1 MNIDVA
7 LEPSEVAQL
16 AHRDLSGTTCVVWDI
31 LRATSSMVTALEF
44 GVREIVPVCTIE
56 EAWEA
61 RKRDPE
67 ALLGGERHGERIEGF
82 DLGNS
87 PFEYRQHA
95 GRKIVTTTT
104 NGTVALRACAAAHRV
119 WVGALLNLGALAEQ
133 IRQNPP
139 SNLLL
144 VCAGTFETLALEDV
158 WAAGRLLL
166 ELRKS
171 TPGLSLEHWTDAA
184 QVALATATALPDPL
198 AALRASRNGRALAAK
213 GRAEEVDWCA
223 RLSSLSA
230 LGEMKGGV
238 IRAASDR

>member
-7 LEPSEVAQL
+7 LEPSEVARL

-44 GVREIVPVCTIE
+44 GVPEIVPVCTIE
-56 EAWEA
+56 EALEV
-61 RKRDPE
+61 RKQNPE

-95 GRKIVTTTT
+95 GKKVITTTT

-119 WVGALLNLGALAEQ
+119 WVGALLNLGALAAQ
-133 IRQNPP
+133 IRRDPP
-139 SNLLL
+139 PNLLL

-166 ELRKS
+166 ELKES
-171 TPGLSLEHWTDAA
+171 MPGVSPERWTDAA
-184 QVALATATALPDPL
+184 HVALATAEALPDPL
-198 AALRASRNGRALAAK
+198 AALTASRNGRALIGK
-213 GRAEEVDWCA
+213 GRAEEIAWCA

-230 LGEMKGGV
+230 LGEMSGGV
-238 IRAASDR
+238 IRAVSDR